1 MKHRNLYIAIIVA
14 LIMPLAACSDY
25 LEETNPNRPS
35 ADIYWANLDETQAT
49 LNGVYAGLMD
59 QYLMLIQRES
69 YRSDMA
75 FPGDRNKP
83 LDAMAP
89 WYSQLYNN
97 ATAQV
102 NDKWALCY
110 QGIFRANQVIEG
122 LSRLE
127 GSVEEERWTEQMA
140 QAKFFRGLFHF
151 YLHSSYN
158 NGNVPINDSYAK
170 SVDDIYRPISTS
182 EEVIKFFRE
191 DLKYAYDNLP
201 YQFDEK
207 GKITKGA
214 AANALGT
221 SHLYQGEYAL
231 AKPYFSELI
240 HNSDYGYELVDDM
253 SLLFTNA
260 GEFNKESIFEI
271 SYTLDFNSEY
281 TQWQP
286 ESMVQRLSRYSSPTG
301 SSEFVPSSWLVYEY
315 QNEEMDLNDSRNYV
329 IDDNGNSR
337 LRSATLR
344 ASAMIALPQDL
355 DTEYYL
361 RNYALEDGGVRK
373 VFLQNKVAYFKHYTN
388 HSVVDDEENIGGT
401 SWKSGK
407 NVVVNR
413 LGEVYLMLAECLI
426 QEDDITG
433 ALSYINEVRARW
445 ALQLLGTDDGSGP
458 DFDGITYD
466 KNTLM
471 DRLMYIEKPLECS
484 IEGHSMRFIDMR
496 RWGITKQRFQELSQQ
511 TWYIGNFTY
520 LDPTTGETLTRKNCF
535 LYTEEPATYGIAI
548 NEYEL
553 AASNYVNEVHDYFPL
568 PLSETLNNPNISN

>member
-1 MKHRNLYIAIIVA
+1 MKRFNIYIVLMIA
-14 LIMPLAACSDY
+14 LMFSMASCSDY
-25 LEETNPNRPS
+25 LDEANPNKPTS
-35 ADIYWANLDETQAT
+35 DTYWANLDETQAT
-49 LNGVYAGLMD
+49 LNGVYAGLMN
-59 QYLMLIQRES
+59 QYTMLIQRES

-89 WYSQLYNN
+89 WYAQLYNN
-97 ATAQV
+97 STAQI
-102 NDKWALCY
+102 NEKWALCY

-127 GSVEEERWTEQMA
+127 GTVDEERWVEQMA
-140 QAKFFRGLFHF
+140 QARFFRGLFHF
-151 YLHSSYN
+151 YVHSSFN

-170 SVDDIYRPISTS
+170 TVEDIYRPLSAS
-182 EEVIKFFRE
+182 EDVIQFFRE
-191 DLKYAYDNLP
+191 DLTYAYENLP
-201 YQFDEK
+201 YQFNEK
-207 GKITKGA
+207 GKATKGA
-214 AANALGT
+214 AANVLGT
-221 SHLYQGEYAL
+221 SHLYEGEYAL
-231 AKPYFSELI
+231 AKEYFLDLINNSE
-240 HNSDYGYELVDDM
+240 YGYELVDDM
-253 SLLFTNA
+253 ALLFTNA

-271 SYTLDFNSEY
+271 SYTLEHNSEY
-281 TQWQP
+281 TQWEP

-301 SSEFVPSSWLVYEY
+301 ASEFVPSSWLVYEY
-315 QNEEMDLNDSRNYV
+315 QNEVLDVNDDRNW
-329 IDDNGNSR
+329 IADGNGNTR
-337 LRSATLR
+337 LRSASLR

-388 HSVVDDEENIGGT
+388 HSVIDDEENIGGT

-426 QEDDITG
+426 QEDDIDG
-433 ALSYINEVRARW
+433 AIAYINEVRARW
-445 ALQLLGTDDGSGP
+445 ALQLLGADDGSGP
-458 DFDGITYD
+458 SFDGVTYD
-466 KNTLM
+466 KTTLM
-471 DRLMYIEKPLECS
+471 DRLMYVEKPLECS
-484 IEGHSMRFIDMR
+484 IEGHAMRWIDMR
-496 RWGITKQRFQELSQQ
+496 RWGITKQRFQELSEQ

-520 LDPTTGETLTRKNCF
+520 LDPATGETLTKKNCY
-535 LYTEEPATYGIAI
+535 LYKEEPSAYGIAI

-553 AASNYVNEVHDYFPL
+553 AASNYIDDIHAYFPL